1 MRRYEKQ
8 DGKKKNVPTSISE
21 ALSLCI
27 CALLHFLIFN
37 ATVSFCILFVGLCN
51 IIGSTQS
58 ISSSTQHCFEIT
70 KKIYK
75 KIRSRD
81 IERESK
87 RIMWVCSHRLW
98 HISMSRPIFIH
109 VHVTLA
115 IGLFLT
121 HTRAHAMDIHGV
133 IEWRGPSLVFICL
146 SRPKLTTLCPWL
158 CVLCVY
164 FFVVFPIPEK
174 AIVIR
179 LNGVIF
185 QVDFFRDNAECRLI

>member
-121 HTRAHAMDIHGV
+121 HTRNGHSRRDWVARAISRFHLFVPAETHNIMSVAMCAVCLFFCRIPDSRKSHCYSTKWSNFSGWLFFGIMQSAV
-133 IEWRGPSLVFICL
+133 WSSL
-146 SRPKLTTLCPWL
+146 
-158 CVLCVY
+158 
-164 FFVVFPIPEK
+164 
-174 AIVIR
+174 
-179 LNGVIF
+179 
-185 QVDFFRDNAECRLI
+185 